1 MERIAKKPKR
11 LANMLEKMPESS
23 FRPSE
28 KNKPSYDRLPLVAM
42 LVLLAALLLLGA
54 NLRSPLTSLAP
65 VIANISEDLQI
76 GPAIA
81 GLLTSIPV
89 LCFGIFTPIAAL
101 LIGRVGV
108 EASIFITLS
117 GVAIG
122 SIVRAMG
129 GIEAAMAG
137 TMIIGLSITIGNI
150 ACLMVIARDFRKNA
164 SVVNGLYSASLSVGT
179 MITSALTMPLALIFG
194 WRIAIASWAFWAVF
208 AIFAWILA
216 IHLKKRAKRSLRA
229 EAARRLHDHAP
240 RPISHASKP
249 SARPRTI
256 IVQEEGPVL
265 KRPIV
270 WMLAGCFAMH
280 TFVYYALTAWLPTYL
295 THAIALSEVEAGYAA
310 SVFQILGLSGSFLIP
325 VMAAKDRFSWPS
337 LMIFI
342 SALWIMTPL
351 GLVIAPTW
359 WPLWSLFGGI
369 CCGGGF
375 TVIFTLVIRI
385 AHNVEDSRNIS
396 ATVQG
401 VGYIVAST
409 SPFLTGF
416 IHQATGDWRPAFLF
430 ASFMACL
437 MMAISILLLRRVRAL
452 SKRARTT
459 S

>member
-1 MERIAKKPKR
+1 
-11 LANMLEKMPESS
+11 MPESS
-23 FRPSE
+23 FRSLQRNQTAHE
-28 KNKPSYDRLPLVAM
+28 RLPLVAM

-89 LCFGIFTPIAAL
+89 LCFGVLTPVAAL

-122 SIVRAMG
+122 SVIRATG
-129 GIEAAMAG
+129 GIETAMAG
-137 TMIIGLSITIGNI
+137 TMIIGVSITIGNI

-164 SVVNGLYSASLSVGT
+164 SVVNGLYSASLNIGT
-179 MITSALTMPLALIFG
+179 MITSAMTMPLALVFG

-216 IHLKKRAKRSLRA
+216 IHLKKKAKRSLRV
-229 EAARRLHDHAP
+229 EAARRLHSHEPRSAP
-240 RPISHASKP
+240 HSPKP
-249 SARPRTI
+249 TRVPRNI
-256 IVQEEGPVL
+256 IVQEKGPVL
-265 KRPIV
+265 KRPVV
-270 WMLAGCFAMH
+270 WMLTGCFAAH

-295 THAIALSEVEAGYAA
+295 THAIAISEVDAGYAA
-310 SVFQILGLSGSFLIP
+310 SVFQILGLLGSFLIP

-351 GLVIAPTW
+351 GLVIAPAW
-359 WPLWSLFGGI
+359 WPLWSVFGGI

-401 VGYIVAST
+401 VGYIVASS

-416 IHQATGDWRPAFLF
+416 IHQTTGDWRPAILS

-437 MMAISILLLRRVRAL
+437 MMAISILLLRRTRML
-452 SKRARTT
+452 SNRSRMAP
-459 S
+459 